1 MPVWLRLFTYNL
13 LKEHFDKQRE
23 EAEKQQNMLKNKSGK
38 DIKKPDIAPTKQP
51 TYTVKAPKK

>member
-23 EAEKQQNMLKNKSGK
+23 EMEKQQNMLKNKSNK
-38 DIKKPDIAPTKQP
+38 DIKKPDIAPAKQP